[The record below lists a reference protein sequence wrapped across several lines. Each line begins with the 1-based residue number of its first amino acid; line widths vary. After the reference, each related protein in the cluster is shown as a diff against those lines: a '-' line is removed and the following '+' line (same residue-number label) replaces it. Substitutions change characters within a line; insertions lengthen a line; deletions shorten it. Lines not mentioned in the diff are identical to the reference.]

1 VTQYLAKRAIISQKR
16 PNTSPK
22 KTYFTLSRLLRMCS
36 NVRAYCSLVENTF
49 YREHILSQMF
59 ARPGLDTH
67 THTHTHKHTHTHT
80 QIQRE
85 RERARERESERE
97 RERERERPLTLSRG
111 ASSL

>member
-1 VTQYLAKRAIISQKR
+1 MTQYLAKRAILSQKR

-59 ARPGLDTH
+59 VRPGLDTH
-67 THTHTHKHTHTHT
+67 THTHTHTQTHTHTHT
-80 QIQRE
+80 NTERERESE
-85 RERARERESERE
+85 RERARERERE
-97 RERERERPLTLSRG
+97 RERDH
-111 ASSL
+111 